1 MAVAA
6 RLGRQEKIAAGTT
19 KVALRQA
26 MRAVLPKD
34 VAERAKLGFPVPI
47 GHWLKGEAG
56 GIADRRLRQAQT
68 QEGIDPAAALALP
81 PRFRKRRPRVTRR
94 PGFGLIMVSLLD
106 QNFI

>member
-56 GIADRRLRQAQT
+56 GFAVRVLREGQTEGWIDR
-68 QEGIDPAAALALP
+68 AAAPDLLQ
-81 PRFRKRRPRVTRR
+81 RFRNGGPRVTWRE
-94 PGFGLIMVSLLD
+94 GWGWSVFSLLR
-106 QNFI
+106 